1 VEIKDKSF
9 KELAELLGKIAES
22 LDEGGKEFVSIADD
36 IIISSIRLK
45 QLIQEKQDLAQGK
58 IK

>member
-1 VEIKDKSF
+1 MEIKDKSF